1 MSDFVSGGQ
10 ITMHNIRMLGQ
21 VMKKLYLGAV
31 IGFIFLGVY
40 SFHQNTTFYDRNK
53 LVSWLKA
60 EIIQNFYGEGNP
72 SLEKVTIK
80 FMRLTQGKLK
90 SQYKYEIVERSVP
103 YFMRFCPEQCRM
115 RLENKV
121 YDSLKMGVIGSLVV
135 VALMIIFFKRR
146 GIATRLSKFIRGGQ
160 IASEKDL
167 IRHIKKLNR
176 KYKDETHKLAGI
188 PYPYRSQEQNTLV
201 IGSTGSGKTQLISD
215 LVAQIRKKGER
226 LIVYDK
232 KGDYLSW
239 FYKKEKDFILNPFDK
254 RGEKWNLLNEVE
266 HAGMLKTLAES
277 FIPNRGERS
286 GENKIWDESARFVF
300 SELAKKILNKEGVC
314 SNKALVDKILKKDL
328 TEFVEYLKDTD
339 AQSIMSTDSK
349 KIAMS
354 VIFML
359 TTHLNSLS
367 LTSGEKDESFSIR
380 KWMEGEE
387 SDSALFITNKAEF
400 EGELAPLESAW
411 FEIVINSILSGK
423 QNNKKKTW
431 IIIDELATLNKIP
444 SLQKGLAAARSYG
457 GCFVLGIQNISQLR
471 EIYGINSTGIIS
483 SECNTRCI
491 FKTNDPETSKWVS
504 DNLGQEEIIENK
516 KSLSYGASEVRDGVN
531 LSSNNKLRTLALP
544 SEIQNMDRMNL
555 YIKMVDSPVIK
566 KGIKYVEREIVEPDL
581 FILNEEVVD
590 KISEIKT
597 NVKAKDTDKDLNDN
611 VNNEEA
617 TNNTEL
623 AKESD
628 DHESSK
634 ISNNYEGDD
643 NTVKKYKRFK

>member
-10 ITMHNIRMLGQ
+10 ITMHNFRMLGQ
-21 VMKKLYLGAV
+21 VMKKLYLGVV
-31 IGFIFLGVY
+31 IGFIFVGVY
-40 SFHQNTTFYDRNK
+40 SFYQNTTFYDRNK

-80 FMRLTQGKLK
+80 FMKIVPSNSK
-90 SQYKYEIVERSVP
+90 SKYKYEIVERSVP
-103 YFMRFCPEQCRM
+103 YFMRFCTKQCRM
-115 RLENKV
+115 LLENKV
-121 YDSLKMGVIGSLVV
+121 YDSLKMGGIGSLGVV
-135 VALMIIFFKRR
+135 VLMIIFFKRR
-146 GIATRLSKFIRGGQ
+146 GITARLSKFIRGGQ

-176 KYKDETHKLAGI
+176 KYKEKTHKIAGI
-188 PYPYRSQEQNTLV
+188 PYPYKSQEQNTLV

-226 LIVYDK
+226 LIIYDK

-239 FYKKEKDFILNPFDK
+239 FYNKEKDFILNPFDK

-266 HAGMLKTLAES
+266 HVGMLKTLAES

-300 SELAKKILNKEGVC
+300 GEIAKKIINKEGAC

-328 TEFVEYLKDTD
+328 TELSEYLKDTD
-339 AQSIMSTDSK
+339 AQNIMSTNSK

-354 VIFML
+354 IIFVL

-367 LTSGEKDESFSIR
+367 LTKGEKEDSFSVR
-380 KWMEGEE
+380 KWMEGKDT
-387 SDSALFITNKAEF
+387 DSALFITNKAEF

-411 FEIVINSILSGK
+411 FEIVINSILSGE

-431 IIIDELATLNKIP
+431 IIIDELATINKIP

-457 GCFVLGIQNISQLR
+457 GCFVLGIQNISQLK

-531 LSSNNKLRTLALP
+531 LSSNHKIRTLALP

-566 KGIKYVEREIVEPDL
+566 KGIKYVERKIVEPDL
-581 FILNEEVVD
+581 FILDKEVVD
-590 KISEIKT
+590 QIDEIKI
-597 NVKAKDTDKDLNDN
+597 NVTTKNIDQDLNDN
-611 VNNEEA
+611 LPKGNLDLNQGKDEESE
-617 TNNTEL
+617 NIEQNIESKDN
-623 AKESD
+623 KEYG
-628 DHESSK
+628 HE
-634 ISNNYEGDD
+634 NYEID
-643 NTVKKYKRFK
+643 

>member
-10 ITMHNIRMLGQ
+10 ITMHNFRMLGQ
-21 VMKKLYLGAV
+21 VMKKLYLGV
-31 IGFIFLGVY
+31 VVGFIFVGVY
-40 SFHQNTTFYDRNK
+40 SFYQNTTFYDRNK

-80 FMRLTQGKLK
+80 FMKIVPSNSK
-90 SQYKYEIVERSVP
+90 SKYKYEIVERSVP

-121 YDSLKMGVIGSLVV
+121 YDSLKMGGIGSLVV
-135 VALMIIFFKRR
+135 VVLMMMFFKRR
-146 GIATRLSKFIRGGQ
+146 GIAVRLSKFIRGGQ
-160 IASEKDL
+160 VASEKDL

-176 KYKDETHKLAGI
+176 KYKEKTHKLAGI

-201 IGSTGSGKTQLISD
+201 IGSTGTGKTQLISD
-215 LVAQIRKKGER
+215 LVEQIRKKGER

-254 RGEKWNLLNEVE
+254 RGEKWNLLNEVK
-266 HAGMLKTLAES
+266 HVGMLKTLAES

-286 GENKIWDESARFVF
+286 GENKIWEESARFVF
-300 SELAKKILNKEGVC
+300 GELAKKILNKEGVC
-314 SNKALVDKILKKDL
+314 SNKVLVDKILKKDL
-328 TEFVEYLKDTD
+328 TELAAYLKDTD
-339 AQSIMSTDSK
+339 AQSIINTDAK
-349 KIAMS
+349 KIAAS

-359 TTHLNSLS
+359 TTHLNTLS
-367 LTSGEKDESFSIR
+367 LTKGEKEDSFSIR

-411 FEIVINSILSGK
+411 FEIVINSILSGE

-471 EIYGINSTGIIS
+471 EIYGMNSTGIIS

-566 KGIKYVEREIVEPDL
+566 KGIKYVERKIVELDL
-581 FILNEEVVD
+581 FILDKEVVD
-590 KISEIKT
+590 KVGDIKT
-597 NVKAKDTDKDLNDN
+597 DVKTKDADDNLPKSNLDLNQGKDEGSENIEQNIESKDN
-611 VNNEEA
+611 
-617 TNNTEL
+617 
-623 AKESD
+623 KGY
-628 DHESSK
+628 DHE
-634 ISNNYEGDD
+634 NYEID
-643 NTVKKYKRFK
+643 